1 MAACEACGA
10 ENGASLVVDLRLK
23 HIEARLDKQDA
34 LFDARMNDVQKKLDA
49 VLVDRQALSVGMRIV
64 RGIGLLVLG
73 ALLFAKSGDSS
84 LLKSFLTG
92 AL

>member
-34 LFDARMNDVQKKLDA
+34 LFEARMNVAERKLDEIRT
-49 VLVDRQALSVGMRIV
+49 DRQAISVGMRIV

-73 ALLFAKSGDSS
+73 GILFAKSGDAS
-84 LLKSFLTG
+84 LLKSFFAG
-92 AL
+92 